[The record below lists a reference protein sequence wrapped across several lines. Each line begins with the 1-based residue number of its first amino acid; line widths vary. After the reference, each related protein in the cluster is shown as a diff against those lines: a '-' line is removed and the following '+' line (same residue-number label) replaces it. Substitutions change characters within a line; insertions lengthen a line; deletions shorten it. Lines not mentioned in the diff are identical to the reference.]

1 MNKEE
6 ISNKYQELLKEYQD
20 AEVSRRKNI
29 EEVQKIKEQKDIAEQ
44 KVEFEE
50 AKERFEPDS
59 NLSTEEIIKR
69 AKQRQEMLDSI
80 EKTKVEAEQR
90 CKEMESKKEKIR
102 KSARE
107 YYEKTT
113 DSVESEL
120 KRLEGLK
127 KEQENKIE
135 QKRAKI
141 EQWAHKENRTTE
153 EYIKIG
159 NELKAAIED
168 LNNIELDIKK
178 EEERL
183 SKNYRK
189 EIVGM
194 EVLYKNFING
204 ANRID
209 AGKFYQNV
217 DSKNT
222 EAETKT
228 KRIKNVNTGASK
240 KQDNKELKDK
250 GQEDSQTTKK
260 EEANK
265 KQDNFKENDIEDESK
280 NPIKKEQKN
289 PQTTKKEETNKKQND
304 FKEID
309 NNAKDKDPIK
319 VLYSAKF
326 NKYLVTNTRTKET
339 TIFVRRSTARV
350 NLDIIKEQY
359 GNKEDDLTN
368 VDINLLA
375 ALEKYNSKKAAEYYK
390 LATTRGKSKE
400 ERKGEFEDKQISI
413 KYNLKG
419 LYDQVN
425 EIEDKFTQ
433 EQREEILNIANNAK
447 RKGIATVNKGLKV
460 RIGEII
466 DKISKIL
473 EFKDTKKLSEGN
485 VEQTKNEDIERESKQ
500 ESELEQENKKSK
512 SKSIFNKI
520 IDYYTK
526 VEEETENKLENEEK
540 NTSTNQKQK
549 FYTAL
554 RKDVPKV
561 KKYTINKVSKQK
573 EQEKDI
579 EK

>member
-228 KRIKNVNTGASK
+228 KRIKNENTGASK

-260 EEANK
+260 EEA
-265 KQDNFKENDIEDESK
+265 
-280 NPIKKEQKN
+280 
-289 PQTTKKEETNKKQND
+289 NKKQND

-540 NTSTNQKQK
+540 STSTNQKQK

>member
-178 EEERL
+178 EEETL

-228 KRIKNVNTGASK
+228 KRIKNENTGASK

-265 KQDNFKENDIEDESK
+265 KQDNFKEND
-280 NPIKKEQKN
+280 
-289 PQTTKKEETNKKQND
+289 
-304 FKEID
+304 

-339 TIFVRRSTARV
+339 TIFV
-350 NLDIIKEQY
+350 
-359 GNKEDDLTN
+359 
-368 VDINLLA
+368 
-375 ALEKYNSKKAAEYYK
+375 
-390 LATTRGKSKE
+390 
-400 ERKGEFEDKQISI
+400 
-413 KYNLKG
+413 
-419 LYDQVN
+419 
-425 EIEDKFTQ
+425 
-433 EQREEILNIANNAK
+433 
-447 RKGIATVNKGLKV
+447 
-460 RIGEII
+460 
-466 DKISKIL
+466 
-473 EFKDTKKLSEGN
+473 
-485 VEQTKNEDIERESKQ
+485 
-500 ESELEQENKKSK
+500 
-512 SKSIFNKI
+512 
-520 IDYYTK
+520 
-526 VEEETENKLENEEK
+526 
-540 NTSTNQKQK
+540 
-549 FYTAL
+549 
-554 RKDVPKV
+554 
-561 KKYTINKVSKQK
+561 
-573 EQEKDI
+573 
-579 EK
+579 

>member
-29 EEVQKIKEQKDIAEQ
+29 EEVKKIKEQKDIAEQ

-222 EAETKT
+222 ETKT
-228 KRIKNVNTGASK
+228 KKIKNENAGASK

-265 KQDNFKENDIEDESK
+265 KQDNFKENDIKDKSK
-280 NPIKKEQKN
+280 TPIKKEQEDS
-289 PQTTKKEETNKKQND
+289 QTTKKENN

-350 NLDIIKEQY
+350 NLDIIREQY

-400 ERKGEFEDKQISI
+400 ERKEEFEDKQISI

-419 LYDQVN
+419 LYDQVS
-425 EIEDKFTQ
+425 EMEDKFTQ

-485 VEQTKNEDIERESKQ
+485 VEQTKNEDIEIESKQ
-500 ESELEQENKKSK
+500 ESKLEQEDKKSK

-526 VEEETENKLENEEK
+526 VEETENKLENEEK

-561 KKYTINKVSKQK
+561 KKYTINKVAKQK

>member
-6 ISNKYQELLKEYQD
+6 ILNKYQELLKEYQN
-20 AEVSRRKNI
+20 AEVSRRKKI
-29 EEVQKIKEQKDIAEQ
+29 EEVQKIKEQKDIAKQ

-69 AKQRQEMLDSI
+69 AKQRQDMIDSI
-80 EKTKVEAEQR
+80 EKTKVEAEQI
-90 CKEMESKKEKIR
+90 CKEMENKKEKIR

-113 DSVESEL
+113 DSVELEL

-135 QKRAKI
+135 QKRAEI

-159 NELKAAIED
+159 NELKFAIED

-189 EIVGM
+189 DIVGM

-217 DSKNT
+217 DSKNI

-228 KRIKNVNTGASK
+228 KRIENKNTGASK
-240 KQDNKELKDK
+240 KQ
-250 GQEDSQTTKK
+250 EDFQITKK
-260 EEANK
+260 EETNK
-265 KQDNFKENDIEDESK
+265 KQDNFKENDIRNESK
-280 NPIKKEQKN
+280 TPIKKEQEDS
-289 PQTTKKEETNKKQND
+289 QTTKKQDD

-309 NNAKDKDPIK
+309 INANDPIK

-326 NKYLVTNTRTKET
+326 NKYLVTNTRTKEA
-339 TIFVRRSTARV
+339 TIFERRSTARV
-350 NLDIIKEQY
+350 NLDIIKEKY
-359 GNKEDDLTN
+359 GNKEDNLTN
-368 VDINLLA
+368 LDINLLA

-400 ERKGEFEDKQISI
+400 ERKGEFENKQISI

-425 EIEDKFTQ
+425 EMEDKFTQ

-485 VEQTKNEDIERESKQ
+485 VEQTKTEDIERKSKQ
-500 ESELEQENKKSK
+500 ENTKSK
-512 SKSIFNKI
+512 NKNIFNKI

-526 VEEETENKLENEEK
+526 VEGETEYKLENEEK

-549 FYTAL
+549 FYIAL

-561 KKYTINKVSKQK
+561 KKSTINKVPKQK

>member
-141 EQWAHKENRTTE
+141 EQWAHNENRTTE

-228 KRIKNVNTGASK
+228 KRIKNENTGASK

-280 NPIKKEQKN
+280 NPIKEEQKN
-289 PQTTKKEETNKKQND
+289 SQTTKKEETNKKQND

-512 SKSIFNKI
+512 SNSIFNKI

>member
-1 MNKEE
+1 M
-6 ISNKYQELLKEYQD
+6 
-20 AEVSRRKNI
+20 
-29 EEVQKIKEQKDIAEQ
+29 
-44 KVEFEE
+44 
-50 AKERFEPDS
+50 
-59 NLSTEEIIKR
+59 
-69 AKQRQEMLDSI
+69 
-80 EKTKVEAEQR
+80 
-90 CKEMESKKEKIR
+90 
-102 KSARE
+102 
-107 YYEKTT
+107 
-113 DSVESEL
+113 
-120 KRLEGLK
+120 
-127 KEQENKIE
+127 
-135 QKRAKI
+135 
-141 EQWAHKENRTTE
+141 
-153 EYIKIG
+153 
-159 NELKAAIED
+159 
-168 LNNIELDIKK
+168 
-178 EEERL
+178 
-183 SKNYRK
+183 
-189 EIVGM
+189 
-194 EVLYKNFING
+194 
-204 ANRID
+204 
-209 AGKFYQNV
+209 
-217 DSKNT
+217 
-222 EAETKT
+222 
-228 KRIKNVNTGASK
+228 
-240 KQDNKELKDK
+240 
-250 GQEDSQTTKK
+250 
-260 EEANK
+260 
-265 KQDNFKENDIEDESK
+265 
-280 NPIKKEQKN
+280 
-289 PQTTKKEETNKKQND
+289 
-304 FKEID
+304 
-309 NNAKDKDPIK
+309 
-319 VLYSAKF
+319 
-326 NKYLVTNTRTKET
+326 
-339 TIFVRRSTARV
+339 
-350 NLDIIKEQY
+350 
-359 GNKEDDLTN
+359 TN

-540 NTSTNQKQK
+540 STSTNQKQK

>member
-228 KRIKNVNTGASK
+228 KRIKNENTGASK

-260 EEANK
+260 EEA
-265 KQDNFKENDIEDESK
+265 
-280 NPIKKEQKN
+280 
-289 PQTTKKEETNKKQND
+289 NKKQND